1 MHAVPP
7 FGALDLVFGATIL
20 ARPFLMLLALVL
32 PAVAAW
38 TFARGGARDGLYLAA
53 FAASMALVLMSTSVA
68 AFLFSW
74 ELMALLSALLIGSAH
89 ASSSVRRA
97 LFSYTVVGQLG
108 ALCIAG
114 AFAIL
119 AVHGAST
126 HFENLIAAATTLPA
140 GARAWAFALAL
151 IGFGSKAGLAPLHFW
166 LPRAHPA
173 APANVSALLSGVM
186 LAVALYGL
194 MLSAFALAAPLT
206 PLFGFILI
214 AVGVLSAIVGALYAA
229 LDSDVKRLLAYSS
242 IENTGISV
250 TALGVAILAQLD
262 DAPSLAA
269 LAIVAALFVALNHGL
284 FKSLLFLG
292 AGTIVQ
298 TAGTSDLEALGG
310 LFRALRFT
318 TPAIFLACMAASALP
333 PTNGFA
339 SEWLVFS
346 ALMHAVAGGH
356 FSVLLRSGA
365 ALALTGL
372 GFASGFAALAFAKF
386 FGVGFL
392 GRARAVQQPA
402 PVESIDASF
411 FGFVWLGALIATI
424 GLVPLLALKP
434 LADVASAIALA
445 QPETYAPLPTL
456 PALVAM
462 LPFVGGALAI
472 AYARLRKVRE
482 VPTWTCGSEVTVRAQ
497 YTAGAFSNPLRR
509 IVARVIPRS
518 SERTVGV
525 MVQRIARKTRIVQS
539 GLLRVYVAYAVCA
552 VILVLALAR

>member
-1 MHAVPP
+1 MRAIPP
-7 FGALDLVFGATIL
+7 FDSLDCIFGATTL
-20 ARPFLMLLALVL
+20 ARPFLVLLALVL

-38 TFARGGARDGLYLAA
+38 TFARGGASDSLYLAA
-53 FAASMALVLMSTSVA
+53 FAASMTLVLMSASVA

-114 AFAIL
+114 ALAIL
-119 AVHGAST
+119 SVNAGST
-126 HFENLIAAATTLPA
+126 HFDNLAAAAAVLPTS
-140 GARAWAFALAL
+140 ARAWAFALAL

-186 LAVALYGL
+186 LAVAFYG
-194 MLSAFALAAPLT
+194 MILAAWYLVAPLT
-206 PLFGFILI
+206 PLFGFMLMT
-214 AVGVLSAIVGALYAA
+214 AGVFSALLGSLYAA

-242 IENTGISV
+242 IENTGIAV
-250 TALGVAILAQLD
+250 TALGLAVLAQHD
-262 DAPSLAA
+262 GASPLAA
-269 LAIVAALFVALNHGL
+269 LAIVAALFVTLSHGL

-298 TAGTSDLEALGG
+298 AAGTSDLEALGG
-310 LFRALRFT
+310 VSRVLRFSA
-318 TPAIFLACMAASALP
+318 PAILLACMAASALP

-339 SEWLVFS
+339 SEWLVFA
-346 ALMHAVAGGH
+346 ALVKAVAGAH
-356 FSVLLRSGA
+356 FSVALRAGA
-365 ALALTGL
+365 VLGLTGL
-372 GFASGFAALAFAKF
+372 GFSSGFAALAFAKF

-392 GRARAVQQPA
+392 GRARNVQQSLPD
-402 PVESIDASF
+402 ESLDASF
-411 FGFVWLGALIATI
+411 AGFAWLGALIAAF
-424 GLVPLLALKP
+424 GLAPVLVIKP
-434 LADVASAIALA
+434 LAEIAGALTLAPPESAP
-445 QPETYAPLPTL
+445 QLPTL
-456 PALVAM
+456 PVLLAV
-462 LPFVGGALAI
+462 LPFACGFLAI
-472 AYARLRKVRE
+472 IYARARNARRVA
-482 VPTWTCGSEVTVRAQ
+482 TWTCGSVVTVRAQ

-518 SERTVGV
+518 SERTLGAFI
-525 MVQRIARKTRIVQS
+525 QRIARKTRIVQS

-552 VILVLALAR
+552 VILVLAFAR